1 MGQIQKE
8 FRERAEDEYDRNDD
22 MKFSNTEVK
31 F

>member
-8 FRERAEDEYDRNDD
+8 FRERVEDEYDRNDD